1 MIFLVKI
8 ISFEGSIGVG
18 KTTLTNYFSKELG
31 IKKILEKYEINP
43 FLKEFYNGDSTINF
57 ETEITFIL
65 IHYSQLKNILK
76 SSHESLF
83 LADFSIEKDLIYAEL
98 NLEGEEL
105 IIFKN
110 LYNYIINKVGVPY
123 MVIYLNLS
131 FKKLKQRIL
140 KRGRE
145 FEMNTDFNYFK
156 ELNEK
161 MKNFYK
167 SRTKSKIWFINIDKL
182 DFNPNNT
189 ILKQIRSKITNEIQ

>member
-1 MIFLVKI
+1 VIFLVKI

-83 LADFSIEKDLIYAEL
+83 LADFLFGIRKIT
-98 NLEGEEL
+98 
-105 IIFKN
+105 I
-110 LYNYIINKVGVPY
+110 
-123 MVIYLNLS
+123 
-131 FKKLKQRIL
+131 KL
-140 KRGRE
+140 
-145 FEMNTDFNYFK
+145 YFK
-156 ELNEK
+156 
-161 MKNFYK
+161 
-167 SRTKSKIWFINIDKL
+167 
-182 DFNPNNT
+182 
-189 ILKQIRSKITNEIQ
+189 